1 MVECFS
7 HVSDIEAKNE
17 YENPILTLGFKEEK
31 KKGKTPPFL
40 AVFLGL
46 PPWKAGVGVRPI
58 HLLNRVPK
66 RASRETF
73 SALFWPFLQN
83 MTTFEYHFWVALTTS
98 EFQ

>member
-58 HLLNRVPK
+58 HLLNGVPK
-66 RASRETF
+66 RTYRGTF
-73 SALFWPFLQN
+73 SALMWSFLQN
-83 MTTFEYHFWVALTTS
+83 RLPLSTLFRVTLTTS